1 MLERKG
7 YRKVRRRTKGGTDVA
22 GIGRL
27 GKRRSLACD
36 DQARLGGGGAY
47 PVSVWGRQLRRGGV
61 YIAIGKRE
69 SLMLIKTRVGIRVN
83 A

>member
-1 MLERKG
+1 
-7 YRKVRRRTKGGTDVA
+7 V
-22 GIGRL
+22 
-27 GKRRSLACD
+27 
-36 DQARLGGGGAY
+36 ARLGGGGAD
-47 PVSVWGRQLRRGGV
+47 PVSVWARQLRRGGV

>member
-7 YRKVRRRTKGGTDVA
+7 YRKERRRTKGTDVA

-27 GKRRSLACD
+27 GKRRSRARD
-36 DQARLGGGGAY
+36 GQARLGGGGAD
-47 PVSVWGRQLRRGGV
+47 PVSVWGRQLQRGGV

-83 A
+83 P